1 MIEHME
7 SLTHGAVH
15 DTSQLVLLSDLLS
28 SVELKGGQFN
38 LQSCVGFMSLLDVM
52 ISDGERLNMSSVVC
66 AVLKSFNE
74 LLGGFGDL
82 IRSSKA
88 MQMAGGGAGVDLNR
102 EERLRRCNLCYDIIV
117 RLKNKFDRI
126 RQIHRTNY
134 KLIDYL
140 DRVVPLVDGVMLY

>member
-1 MIEHME
+1 MC
-7 SLTHGAVH
+7 S
-15 DTSQLVLLSDLLS
+15 SDL
-28 SVELKGGQFN
+28 
-38 LQSCVGFMSLLDVM
+38 D
-52 ISDGERLNMSSVVC
+52 
-66 AVLKSFNE
+66 
-74 LLGGFGDL
+74 DL
-82 IRSSKA
+82 IKSPKA